1 MAAETEGGTTPGWKT
16 LRDGAGR
23 LALPIFATVVSAV
36 LIANFVSSRE
46 DAQHLQRERDLQTKA
61 LIANDMSEAAVKVIF
76 AAETG
81 TKELVRSGGANRP
94 SSDAVSSSLEDFYAR
109 SLFIRAKLQAY
120 YKNESLATWWSRY
133 TNGVGAFLDL
143 GAGASAGERPKSLL
157 GEIRAGFDANSKVN
171 AKSYASLARVD
182 TQKLEVQV
190 AKLEQKD
197 RSHYLSNYLLLG
209 KALIDRGAELTRQ
222 ALD

>member
-81 TKELVRSGGANRP
+81 TKALVRSGGANRP
-94 SSDAVSSSLEDFYAR
+94 S
-109 SLFIRAKLQAY
+109 KLQAY

-143 GAGASAGERPKSLL
+143 GTGASAGERPKSLL
-157 GEIRAGFDANSKVN
+157 GEIRAGFDANSKAN
-171 AKSYASLARVD
+171 AKSYASLGRVD
-182 TQKLEVQV
+182 TPKLEVQV
-190 AKLEQKD
+190 AKLQQKD